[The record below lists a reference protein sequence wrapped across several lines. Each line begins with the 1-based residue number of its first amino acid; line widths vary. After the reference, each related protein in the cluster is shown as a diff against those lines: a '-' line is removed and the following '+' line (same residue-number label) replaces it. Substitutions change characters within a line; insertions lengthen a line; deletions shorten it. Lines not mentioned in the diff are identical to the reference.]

1 MYFEPWAP
9 GLGLPS
15 SPLGHYG
22 GHRGADTG
30 ELDVARVYTSKVFED
45 VCCQCGIVHHI
56 STAYNPR
63 ANKRAEL
70 AVTLEQDRGGD

>member
-30 ELDVARVYTSKVFED
+30 ELDVARVFTSKFLSIFVVGWELF
-45 VCCQCGIVHHI
+45 IV
-56 STAYNPR
+56 SLLPTTKGQTR
-63 ANKRAEL
+63 
-70 AVTLEQDRGGD
+70 EQSWQ

>member
-30 ELDVARVYTSKVFED
+30 ELDGARVFTSKVFENFF
-45 VCCQCGIVHHI
+45 VGWEWFFI
-56 STAYNPR
+56 SLLPTTYI
-63 ANKRAEL
+63 
-70 AVTLEQDRGGD
+70 